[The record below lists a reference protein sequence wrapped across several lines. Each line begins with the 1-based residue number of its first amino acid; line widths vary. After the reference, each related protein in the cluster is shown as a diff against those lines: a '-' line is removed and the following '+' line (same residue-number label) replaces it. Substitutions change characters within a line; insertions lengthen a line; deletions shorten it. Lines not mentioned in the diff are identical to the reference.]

1 MKREIVLFIILFA
14 LFSCKKQKTGIEI
27 DFSKKQQCKLSSI
40 VDSIKTIQL
49 ETSPEYLIGTVDAF
63 YKDDGCLFIV
73 DKRQK
78 TVFIF
83 SENGKYIN
91 KISSVGRGVG
101 EYMSTSIVCLDK
113 FKKRFNIYDEYQ
125 KKIIAYNYNGD
136 FAEERLL
143 KDKMM
148 MSSFC
153 AFDNG
158 HYLFMKPGYHPYYD
172 NDIWEVDS
180 LLSVV
185 KVHKKHNPNYKF
197 PLYNPNLFCGYGNKV
212 SFYDYYENKIY
223 CIAENV
229 TKLVHTL
236 SVKQEFP
243 ENLMLEE
250 DITDEVDHRFRNSE
264 KFYINWKMAESL
276 KYFVMRFGSNN
287 FKNVLVFFRKKDL
300 ELTITDLIINDFD
313 NNIEMNPE
321 IFSFDKDAVCSFV
334 FSETSEDNPKIQL
347 YYLK

>member
-1 MKREIVLFIILFA
+1 MKKEFVVLVLLVIA
-14 LFSCKKQKTGIEI
+14 LFSCNKQKIGIEI

-40 VDSIKTIQL
+40 VDSVQTIQL
-49 ETSPEYLIGTVDAF
+49 ETSPEYLIGRVDAF
-63 YKDDGCLFIV
+63 YKDDGCLFIA

-101 EYMSTSIVCLDK
+101 EYMSTTVVCLDK

-125 KKIIAYNYNGD
+125 KKIITYNYNGD
-136 FAEERLL
+136 FVAERLL

-180 LLSVV
+180 LLNVV
-185 KVHKKHNPNYKF
+185 EVHKKHNSKYKF
-197 PLYNPNLFCGYGNKV
+197 PLYQPNLFCGYGNKV
-212 SFYDYYENKIY
+212 SFYDFYENKIY
-223 CIAENV
+223 
-229 TKLVHTL
+229 
-236 SVKQEFP
+236 S
-243 ENLMLEE
+243 
-250 DITDEVDHRFRNSE
+250 
-264 KFYINWKMAESL
+264 INES
-276 KYFVMRFGSNN
+276 
-287 FKNVLVFFRKKDL
+287 
-300 ELTITDLIINDFD
+300 
-313 NNIEMNPE
+313 
-321 IFSFDKDAVCSFV
+321 
-334 FSETSEDNPKIQL
+334 KIQFVH
-347 YYLK
+347 KFHIKQ